1 MAALWCILLLS
12 QDGVRASLNILRA
25 AGAYE
30 VGTCHQSEPLIFDCK
45 QAPGEAE
52 FEGFLHRVYERGLVK
67 NEVPIF
73 SAHQLGSCPMGVD
86 AKSSAVDKNA
96 ESWEA
101 AGLFLGD
108 GSVLPSPSGV
118 NPMISIESVAYLVG
132 SRLAK
137 RYAGGEFK
145 SSSRPRQMA
154 APKM

>member
-1 MAALWCILLLS
+1 MVVLL

-30 VGTCHQSEPLIFDCK
+30 IGTCHQAEPLIFDCK
-45 QAPGEAE
+45 EAPGEAD
-52 FEGFLHRVYERGLVK
+52 FEAFLRRVEERGLVK

-86 AKSSAVDKNA
+86 PKSSAVDENA

-108 GSVLPSPSGV
+108 ASIFPSPSGV
-118 NPMISIESVAYLVG
+118 NPMVSIESVAYLVG
-132 SRLAK
+132 SRIAK
-137 RYAGGEFK
+137 RYGGGEFK
-145 SSSRPRQMA
+145 SKSQARQVA
-154 APKM
+154 GPKL